1 MAFNSLLPASSLNGL
16 ESSDDIA
23 VSLDRLSK
31 GDLEKLLKD
40 IDEIKRLAKNS
51 TEACVKKSIA
61 LKETSMQENRRL
73 AEANLALEPQFL
85 AKRQDLAETYDRLAE
100 AKSEYQRLKA
110 QIDASGTNYSP
121 TTILA
126 VLQAAHAQLEE
137 KSEKLADDF
146 ISKTVGVDEFLR
158 EFLPLRKLCNE
169 RRLKAEKLAEKLSR
183 GQPVTSSRPTLPPP
197 TYRDV
202 GRMSTPADNPRPL
215 YPDFAKDHSSLRNP
229 DYGFKS

>member
-1 MAFNSLLPASSLNGL
+1 MAFNSLIPASNFNGL

-23 VSLDRLSK
+23 ANLDRLSK

-51 TEACVKKSIA
+51 AEACVKKSIA
-61 LKETSMQENRRL
+61 LNEASMQENRRL

-85 AKRQDLAETYDRLAE
+85 AKRQELAETYDRLAE
-100 AKSEYQRLKA
+100 AKSEYQH
-110 QIDASGTNYSP
+110 ASGTNYSP

-137 KSEKLADDF
+137 KSEKLAEDF
-146 ISKTVGVDEFLR
+146 ISKTVDVNEFLR

-183 GQPVTSSRPTLPPP
+183 GQPVASSRPILPPP

-202 GRMSTPADNPRPL
+202 GRISTPADNPRSL
-215 YPDFAKDHSSLRNP
+215 YPDFTRDHSSLRNP

>member
-1 MAFNSLLPASSLNGL
+1 MAFNSLLPASSFNGL

-23 VSLDRLSK
+23 VNLDRLSK
-31 GDLEKLLKD
+31 SDLEKLLKD

-51 TEACVKKSIA
+51 AEVKNSIA

-183 GQPVTSSRPTLPPP
+183 GQPVASSRPTLPPP
-197 TYRDV
+197 TYRDL
-202 GRMSTPADNPRPL
+202 GRMSIPADNSKPL
-215 YPDFAKDHSSLRNP
+215 YPGFARDHFSLRNP

>member
-1 MAFNSLLPASSLNGL
+1 MAFNSLLPASNFNGL

-23 VSLDRLSK
+23 TSLDRLSK

-51 TEACVKKSIA
+51 VEVKKSIA

-137 KSEKLADDF
+137 KSEKLAEDF

-183 GQPVTSSRPTLPPP
+183 GQPVASSRPTLPPP

-215 YPDFAKDHSSLRNP
+215 YPDFARDHSSLRNP